1 MIDVNRIRADFPG
14 LAQTVHGKP
23 LVFLDNA
30 ASAQKPRAVIDA
42 VAHHYAHDYANVH
55 RGVHQLAERA
65 TDAYEGAREKVRAF
79 LGAASTREIVFVRGT
94 TEAINLVAHSW
105 GRHALRAG
113 DEVLITEMEHHA
125 NIVPWQLMAEE
136 IGFTLRV
143 APILDD
149 GRLDMEAF
157 AALLNER
164 TRLVAVTHMSN
175 VLGTINP
182 VKEIVD
188 MAHAHGALC
197 LVDGAQSV
205 SHLPVDVQELGCDF
219 YAFSG
224 HKLFGPTGIGVL
236 WAREA
241 LLEAMPP
248 YQGGGEMIR
257 EVSFQRS
264 TWADLPYKFEA
275 GTPHIVGA
283 IGLGAAIDYV
293 TAIGLQAIAEYEH
306 GLLEY
311 ATEALESVPGLTLVG
326 RAPHKG
332 AVLSFVMDCAHPHD
346 IGTILDGEG
355 VAVRAGHH
363 CAMPLMERLGLPA
376 TTRASFAFYNTRE
389 EADALV
395 AALHKVREIF
405 A

>member
-1 MIDVNRIRADFPG
+1 MIDLERIRADFPG
-14 LAQTVHGKP
+14 LAQEVHGKP

-79 LGAASTREIVFVRGT
+79 LNAPARHEIVFVRGT
-94 TEAINLVAHSW
+94 TEAINLVAASW
-105 GRHALRAG
+105 GRHSLRAG
-113 DEVLITEMEHHA
+113 DEVVITEMEHHA
-125 NIVPWQLMAEE
+125 NIVPWQLMAEQ
-136 IGFTLRV
+136 IGFQIKV

-149 GRLDMEAF
+149 GSLDMEAL
-157 AALLNER
+157 AALLSER

-175 VLGTINP
+175 VLGTVNP
-182 VKEIVD
+182 IREIVD

-205 SHLPVDVQELGCDF
+205 SHLPVDVQDLGCDF

-236 WAREA
+236 WAREE

-257 EVSFQRS
+257 EVSFERS
-264 TWADLPYKFEA
+264 TWAELPYKFEA

-293 TAIGLQAIAEYEH
+293 NGIGLAAIEAYEAE
-306 GLLEY
+306 LLAY
-311 ATEALESVPGLTLVG
+311 ATEVLNSVPGVRIIGT
-326 RAPHKG
+326 APHKG
-332 AVLSFVMDCAHPHD
+332 SVLSFVMDCAHPHD
-346 IGTILDGEG
+346 IGTLLDAEG

-376 TTRASFAFYNTRE
+376 TARASFAFYNTRE

>member
-1 MIDVNRIRADFPG
+1 MIDIAKIRADFPA
-14 LAQTVHGKP
+14 LAQTVHGRP

-30 ASAQKPRAVIDA
+30 ASAQKPQAVIDA
-42 VAHHYAHDYANVH
+42 VAHHYAYDYANVH
-55 RGVHQLAERA
+55 RGVHRLAERA

-79 LGAASTREIVFVRGT
+79 INAPAAREVVFVRGT
-94 TEAINLVAHSW
+94 TEAINLVAQSW
-105 GRHALRAG
+105 GVAHLRPG
-113 DEVLITEMEHHA
+113 DEVVITEMEHHA
-125 NIVPWQLMAEE
+125 NIVPWQLIRERT
-136 IGFTLRV
+136 GLVLRV
-143 APILDD
+143 APILED
-149 GRLDMEAF
+149 GSLDLEAL
-157 AALLNER
+157 AALMNER

-175 VLGTINP
+175 VLGTVNP
-182 VKEIVD
+182 VREIAD

-205 SHLPVDVQELGCDF
+205 SHMAVDVQDLGCDF
-219 YAFSG
+219 FAFSG

-236 WAREA
+236 WAREE

-257 EVSFQRS
+257 EVSFERS
-264 TWADLPYKFEA
+264 SWADLPYKFEA

-293 TAIGLQAIAEYEH
+293 TAVGLAAIEDYERE
-306 GLLEY
+306 LLAY
-311 ATEALESVPGLTLVG
+311 ATEALSAVPGLRLLG
-326 RAPHKG
+326 QAPHKG

-363 CAMPLMERLGLPA
+363 CAMPLMQRLGVPA
-376 TTRASFAFYNTRE
+376 TARASLAFYNTRE
-389 EADALV
+389 EVDALV
-395 AALHKVREIF
+395 AALDKVREIF